1 MMYRDWLGKEEFM
14 EFFVQIEEDKESGG
28 FVVWCPTLSGCVS
41 QGETK
46 EEALENIKDAIRLYL
61 DSMEDLKRRENLL
74 TVEVGA

>member
-1 MMYRDWLGKEEFM
+1 MMYRDWLGKEGFM

>member
-1 MMYRDWLGKEEFM
+1 M